1 MEANIGTLEPNE
13 TIYFSSGEYEKE
25 FKIFINSTVTSNTF
39 FTISM
44 YVSGNDSVYYSKQ
57 LLDVFVNVEVAEASQ
72 SIQLTTDV
80 EENVIYSGGFSNFL
94 RLSLPV
100 FTQVDLVVNTSISNN
115 EDNSTEF
122 YLYKSDEMT
131 FKPGEKD
138 LILQIKNLK
147 EYENTTTVSD
157 L

>member
-1 MEANIGTLEPNE
+1 M
-13 TIYFSSGEYEKE
+13 
-25 FKIFINSTVTSNTF
+25 
-39 FTISM
+39 
-44 YVSGNDSVYYSKQ
+44 
-57 LLDVFVNVEVAEASQ
+57 
-72 SIQLTTDV
+72 TTDV

>member
-1 MEANIGTLEPNE
+1 M
-13 TIYFSSGEYEKE
+13 
-25 FKIFINSTVTSNTF
+25 
-39 FTISM
+39 
-44 YVSGNDSVYYSKQ
+44 
-57 LLDVFVNVEVAEASQ
+57 
-72 SIQLTTDV
+72 
-80 EENVIYSGGFSNFL
+80 
-94 RLSLPV
+94 